1 MELPKVAEGYTIV
14 IQETS
19 ITGYTTTIDAT
30 VNNASSEAGK
40 FSYTVTKDSLD
51 AIKVTYTNSKTMV
64 TPTGVTTN
72 GMTSILMLLAGL
84 GMAVVM
90 LLTGKRR
97 KI

>member
-1 MELPKVAEGYTIV
+1 M
-14 IQETS
+14 
-19 ITGYTTTIDAT
+19 
-30 VNNASSEAGK
+30 
-40 FSYTVTKDSLD
+40 VTKDSSD